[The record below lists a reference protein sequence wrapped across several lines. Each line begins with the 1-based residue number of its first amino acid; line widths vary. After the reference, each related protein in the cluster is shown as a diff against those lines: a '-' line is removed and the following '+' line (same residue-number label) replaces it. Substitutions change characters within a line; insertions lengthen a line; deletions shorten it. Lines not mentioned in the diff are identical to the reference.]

1 MKQEHENN
9 FEKLREQTRQIS
21 ELSKQLETMRK
32 ETLAALISDNA
43 FNEARQR
50 AFENMKV
57 SPDAVRDEIRF
68 MREILDEFSDQ
79 FLTEI
84 TKNDKLYSRVILNE
98 HKYFEYWLEHPELK
112 EVALSPDI
120 MKILGQRTYELN
132 LPTRIMNCLRVLDID
147 YVFELVDK
155 APKDFLVYRNMGAK
169 SMKQLTDYVEAL
181 GFCFEYKIRY
191 SEKDRQY
198 YTLKLK

>member
-9 FEKLREQTRQIS
+9 FEKLREQTRQIR

-43 FNEARQR
+43 FNEARQC

-57 SPDAVRDEIRF
+57 SPDTVRDEIRF

-84 TKNDKLYSRVILNE
+84 TKNDKLYSWVILNE

-120 MKILGQRTYELN
+120 MKILGQRTYELD
-132 LPTRIMNCLRVLDID
+132 LPTRIMNCLKVLDID
-147 YVFELVDK
+147 YVFKLVDK
-155 APKDFLVYRNMGAK
+155 SPKDFLVYRYMGAK

-198 YTLKLK
+198 YTLK

>member
-32 ETLAALISDNA
+32 ETLAALIIDNA

-68 MREILDEFSDQ
+68 MREILDEFCDQ
-79 FLTEI
+79 FLTDI

-112 EVALSPDI
+112 EVPLSPDV
-120 MKILGQRTYELN
+120 MKILGQRTYGLD

-155 APKDFLVYRNMGAK
+155 SPKDFLVCRNMGAK

-198 YTLKLK
+198 YTLK

>member
-68 MREILDEFSDQ
+68 MREILDEFCDQ

-84 TKNDKLYSRVILNE
+84 TKNDKLYSWVILNE
-98 HKYFEYWLEHPELK
+98 YKYFEYWLEHPELK
-112 EVALSPDI
+112 EVALSPDV
-120 MKILGQRTYELN
+120 MKILGQRTYELD

-155 APKDFLVYRNMGAK
+155 SPKDFLVYRNMGAK
-169 SMKQLTDYVEAL
+169 SMKQLTDYVESL

-198 YTLKLK
+198 YTLK

>member
-9 FEKLREQTRQIS
+9 FEKLREQTRQIR

-43 FNEARQR
+43 FNEARQC

-57 SPDAVRDEIRF
+57 SLDAVRDEIRF

-84 TKNDKLYSRVILNE
+84 TKNDKLYSWVILNE

-112 EVALSPDI
+112 EVPLSPDV
-120 MKILGQRTYELN
+120 MKILG
-132 LPTRIMNCLRVLDID
+132 RIMNCLRALDID

-155 APKDFLVYRNMGAK
+155 SPKDFLVYRNMGAK

-198 YTLKLK
+198 YTLK

>member
-43 FNEARQR
+43 FNEARQC

-84 TKNDKLYSRVILNE
+84 TKNDKLYSWVILNE

-112 EVALSPDI
+112 EVALSPDV
-120 MKILGQRTYELN
+120 MKILGQRTYELD

-155 APKDFLVYRNMGAK
+155 SPKDFLVYRNMGAK
-169 SMKQLTDYVEAL
+169 SMKQLTDYVESL

-198 YTLKLK
+198 YTLK

>member
-9 FEKLREQTRQIS
+9 FEKLREQTRQIR

-43 FNEARQR
+43 FNEARQC

-57 SPDAVRDEIRF
+57 SPDTVRDEIRF
-68 MREILDEFSDQ
+68 MREILDEFSNQ

-84 TKNDKLYSRVILNE
+84 TKNDKLYSWVILNE

-120 MKILGQRTYELN
+120 MKILGQRTYELD
-132 LPTRIMNCLRVLDID
+132 LPTRIMNCLKVLDID
-147 YVFELVDK
+147 YVFKLVDK
-155 APKDFLVYRNMGAK
+155 SPKDFLVYRYMGAK

-198 YTLKLK
+198 YTLK

>member
-1 MKQEHENN
+1 MKQTHEKN

-21 ELSKQLETMRK
+21 ELSKQLQTMRE

-43 FNEARQR
+43 FGEARKR
-50 AFENMKV
+50 AYENMKV

-79 FLTEI
+79 FLTEEA
-84 TKNDKLYSRVILNE
+84 KKDKLYSRVILNE

-112 EVALSPDI
+112 EVALSPDV
-120 MKILGQRTYELN
+120 MKVLGQRIYDLD

-147 YVFELVDK
+147 YVFELVEK

-169 SMKQLTDYVEAL
+169 SMKLLTDYVESL
-181 GFCFEYKIRY
+181 GFSFEYKIRY
-191 SEKDRQY
+191 SEEDKQY
-198 YTLKLK
+198 YTLK

>member
-9 FEKLREQTRQIS
+9 FEKLRERTRQIS

-84 TKNDKLYSRVILNE
+84 TKNDKLYSWFILNE

-112 EVALSPDI
+112 EVALSPDV
-120 MKILGQRTYELN
+120 MKILGQRTYELD

-155 APKDFLVYRNMGAK
+155 SPKDFLVYRNMGAK

-198 YTLKLK
+198 YTLK

>member
-32 ETLAALISDNA
+32 ETLSALISDNA

-84 TKNDKLYSRVILNE
+84 TKN
-98 HKYFEYWLEHPELK
+98 P
-112 EVALSPDI
+112 
-120 MKILGQRTYELN
+120 
-132 LPTRIMNCLRVLDID
+132 
-147 YVFELVDK
+147 
-155 APKDFLVYRNMGAK
+155 
-169 SMKQLTDYVEAL
+169 
-181 GFCFEYKIRY
+181 
-191 SEKDRQY
+191 
-198 YTLKLK
+198 

>member
-9 FEKLREQTRQIS
+9 FEKLREQIRQIS

-68 MREILDEFSDQ
+68 MREILDEFCDQ
-79 FLTEI
+79 FLTDI

-112 EVALSPDI
+112 EVALSPDV

-132 LPTRIMNCLRVLDID
+132 LPTRIVNCLRVLDID

-155 APKDFLVYRNMGAK
+155 SPKDFLVYRNMGAK
-169 SMKQLTDYVEAL
+169 SMKQLTDYVESL

-198 YTLKLK
+198 YTLK

>member
-32 ETLAALISDNA
+32 ETLAALINDNA

-84 TKNDKLYSRVILNE
+84 TKNDKLYSWVILNE

-120 MKILGQRTYELN
+120 MKILGQRTYELD
-132 LPTRIMNCLRVLDID
+132 LPSRIMNSLKVLDID
-147 YVFELVDK
+147 YVFKLADK
-155 APKDFLVYRNMGAK
+155 SPKDFLVYRNMGAK

-198 YTLKLK
+198 YTLK

>member
-68 MREILDEFSDQ
+68 MREILDEFCDQ

-112 EVALSPDI
+112 EVALSPDV
-120 MKILGQRTYELN
+120 MKILGQRTYELD

-155 APKDFLVYRNMGAK
+155 SPKDFLVYRNMGAK
-169 SMKQLTDYVEAL
+169 SMKQLTDYVESL

-198 YTLKLK
+198 YTLK

>member
-68 MREILDEFSDQ
+68 MREILDEFCDQ
-79 FLTEI
+79 FLTDI

-112 EVALSPDI
+112 EVPLSPDV
-120 MKILGQRTYELN
+120 MKILGQRTYELD

-155 APKDFLVYRNMGAK
+155 SPKDFLVYRNMGAK

-198 YTLKLK
+198 YTLK

>member
-50 AFENMKV
+50 AFENMKE

-84 TKNDKLYSRVILNE
+84 TKNDKLYSWVILNE

-120 MKILGQRTYELN
+120 MKILGQRTYELD
-132 LPTRIMNCLRVLDID
+132 LPTRIMNCLKVLDID
-147 YVFELVDK
+147 YVFKLADK
-155 APKDFLVYRNMGAK
+155 SPKDFLVYRNMGAN

-198 YTLKLK
+198 YTLK

>member
-9 FEKLREQTRQIS
+9 FEKLREQIRQIS

-68 MREILDEFSDQ
+68 MREILDEFCDQ
-79 FLTEI
+79 FLTDI

-112 EVALSPDI
+112 EVPLSPDV
-120 MKILGQRTYELN
+120 MKILGQRTYELD

-155 APKDFLVYRNMGAK
+155 SPKDFLVYRNMGAK

-198 YTLKLK
+198 YTLK

>member
-1 MKQEHENN
+1 MKQIHENN

-21 ELSKQLETMRK
+21 ELSKQLQTMRE

-43 FNEARQR
+43 FGEARKR
-50 AFENMKV
+50 AAQNMKV

-68 MREILDEFSDQ
+68 MREILEEFSDQ
-79 FLTEI
+79 FLTEEA
-84 TKNDKLYSRVILNE
+84 KKDKLYSRVILNE

-112 EVALSPDI
+112 EVALSADA
-120 MKILGQRTYELN
+120 MKVLGQRTYDLD
-132 LPTRIMNCLRVLDID
+132 LPTRIMNCLRALDIY
-147 YVFELVDK
+147 YVFELVEK

-169 SMKQLTDYVEAL
+169 SMKQLTDYVASL

-191 SEKDRQY
+191 SEEDKQY
-198 YTLKLK
+198 YTLK

>member
-68 MREILDEFSDQ
+68 MREILDEFCDQ

-120 MKILGQRTYELN
+120 MKILGQRTYELD
-132 LPTRIMNCLRVLDID
+132 LPSRIMNSLKVLDID

-155 APKDFLVYRNMGAK
+155 SPKDFLVYRNMGAK
-169 SMKQLTDYVEAL
+169 SMKQLTDYVESL

-198 YTLKLK
+198 YTLK